1 MEGTVWPAWTLHW
14 DLPENVTPLEVLARH
29 SVPRLLERLEEN
41 LALQVIEHRGMFN
54 LGKRIQECTASSLL
68 TALCKGG
75 RNLSELDVCLTLDN
89 VPIVS
94 HDLNTWRVSE
104 NLGDKLFNK
113 IHSSAIKDVPVIIRE
128 VSNGVIQDQYL
139 ETVDHI
145 PFLDE
150 LLRKVFSANPDATI
164 FLDGRNYEAHVI
176 VAWLSH
182 RPEYHQR
189 VVVLFYTFEY
199 LNGAAFV
206 DAILKAQPASDWR
219 KSIALMPAVFPEEL
233 CRLACLR
240 QVTEPTV
247 DDLYLAG
254 KAWIDSILMQ
264 DMRIVAIHVVF
275 SRVTRNLLGQ
285 VIDKDVLLAFDS
297 DEAAV
302 RLAYYVKEDAMIR
315 AKRPHLKFAAVNRC
329 YDFAASLEC
338 GERGEFSID
347 IKTGRARRHE
357 TDERKHLRWRKGTPG
372 NSATIADWVISD
384 RSEDEMAV
392 WEWRNQGIDREV
404 SHLSPHL
411 DVNVDTS
418 K

>member
-418 K
+418 E

>member
-275 SRVTRNLLGQ
+275 SRVARNLLGQ

>member
-14 DLPENVTPLEVLARH
+14 DLPENVTPPEVLARH
-29 SVPRLLERLEEN
+29 SVPRLLERLEED
-41 LALQVIEHRGMFN
+41 LPLQVIEHRGMFN

-68 TALCKGG
+68 AALGQGG
-75 RNLSELDVCLTLDN
+75 RNLSELDVCLTSDN
-89 VPIVS
+89 VAIVS

-104 NLGDKLFNK
+104 KLGDKLFNE
-113 IHSSAIKDVPVIIRE
+113 IHSSKIKDVPVIIRE
-128 VSNGVIQDQYL
+128 VSNGIIQDKYL
-139 ETVDHI
+139 ETIDHI
-145 PFLDE
+145 P
-150 LLRKVFSANPDATI
+150 LLTEIFSKVFLANPDATI

-182 RPEYHQR
+182 RPKYHQR

-199 LNGAAFV
+199 PHGGAFV
-206 DAILKAQPASDWR
+206 DAVLNAQPASAWR
-219 KSIALMPAVFPEEL
+219 KSIALMPALFPEEL
-233 CRLACLR
+233 CRLARLR

-254 KAWIDSILMQ
+254 KAWFDSMLMQ
-264 DMRIVAIHVVF
+264 DMRIVAAHVVF
-275 SRVTRNLLGQ
+275 SGVTRNLLGQ
-285 VIDKDVLLAFDS
+285 VVDKDVLLAFDS
-297 DEAAV
+297 DQAAV
-302 RLAYYVKEDAMIR
+302 RLAYYLKEDTMIR
-315 AKRPHLKFAAVNRC
+315 AKRPHLKFAAVTRC
-329 YDFAASLEC
+329 YDFAALLDS

-357 TDERKHLRWRKGTPG
+357 TDERKHIRWRKGTPG

-384 RSEDEMAV
+384 RPEDEMAI

-411 DVNVDTS
+411 DLNIETS